1 MSKNLSTFIISV
13 LVFIALLALVIFS
26 AISGMNLGFFNIWS
40 VSSITSRY
48 DEVKQKEESLE
59 QRESSYKNSL
69 RNLENVKTNFNE
81 QKVKY
86 EAISNDTINMIKEA
100 TTKENYNIEYMWI
113 KLGNYARANKLSI
126 ILIEPGGRADIQ
138 NNNQN
143 DNQNNN
149 NTQNNTVSST
159 TSSSSNNNQQDSSS
173 TTVRTTDALQIQV
186 TGSYMSVA
194 DFVFDVENDKELRF
208 RLDNISMDYVAGTTI
223 KTTFD
228 VKNLVINK

>member
-1 MSKNLSTFIISV
+1 MSKNLSTFIIS
-13 LVFIALLALVIFS
+13 LIVFILILSIVIYLV
-26 AISGMNLGFFNIWS
+26 ISGMNLGFFNVWS

-48 DEVKQKEESLE
+48 DEVKNKEENLE
-59 QRESSYKNSL
+59 QREISYKNAL
-69 RNLENVKTNFNE
+69 RNLESAKVNFNE
-81 QKVKY
+81 QKAKY
-86 EAISNDTINMIKEA
+86 EAISNETINMIKEA

-113 KLGNYARANKLSI
+113 KLGNYARANKLDI
-126 ILIEPGGRADIQ
+126 ILIEPGGSASID

-143 DNQNNN
+143 NNS
-149 NTQNNTVSST
+149 TQNNTVSST
-159 TSSSSNNNQQDSSS
+159 TSSSNTNGTQQS
-173 TTVRTTDALQIQV
+173 TNTTIRVTDALQIQV